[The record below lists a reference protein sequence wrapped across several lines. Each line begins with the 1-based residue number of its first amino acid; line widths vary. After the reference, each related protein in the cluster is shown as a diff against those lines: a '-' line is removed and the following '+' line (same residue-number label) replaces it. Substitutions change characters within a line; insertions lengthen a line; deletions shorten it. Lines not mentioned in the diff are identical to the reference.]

1 MIQPDYSA
9 FGVPLSRATYIN
21 SNSQNSNNIFKNL
34 IIAAAAIGV
43 LAFVVYIVKQ
53 TNNRKVGVKDVEKE

>member
-21 SNSQNSNNIFKNL
+21 SNSPNGNKIIKNI
-34 IIAAAAIGV
+34 IIAVAAIGV
-43 LAFVVYIVKQ
+43 VAFVIYIVKQ
-53 TNNRKVGVKDVEKE
+53 TNKRKVEVKDVEKE